1 MASASL
7 KAATSSGWNGLPFIL
22 RWNGMTIARCD
33 PVRIELSRAEEGRNS
48 AVDAS
53 ARLAQDLFF

>member
-1 MASASL
+1 
-7 KAATSSGWNGLPFIL
+7 L

-33 PVRIELSRAEEGRNS
+33 PVRIKLSRAEEGRNR

-53 ARLAQDLFF
+53 ARLAQGLFF